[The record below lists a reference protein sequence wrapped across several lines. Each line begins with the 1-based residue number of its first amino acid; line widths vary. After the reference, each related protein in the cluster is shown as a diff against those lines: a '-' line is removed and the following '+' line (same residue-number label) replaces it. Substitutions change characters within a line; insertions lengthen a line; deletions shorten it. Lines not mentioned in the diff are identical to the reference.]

1 MATQPQRIADGS
13 TLVGLVHAAVTQLRA
28 WVAASWIVTT
38 GTTITNA
45 LATAADASV
54 LTEGVRTNAYWIR
67 HSFLYRWLTKEPE
80 PDVVVIDLRETYAVG
95 PLIALLDRLAP
106 TLGRTWRDSRT
117 NHLFEALQKS
127 ASGEWISDSKTV
139 RLLAA
144 ALEPPEPPGDENR
157 RE

>member
-1 MATQPQRIADGS
+1 TVQTLADY
-13 TLVGLVHAAVTQLRA
+13 T
-28 WVAASWIVTT
+28 
-38 GTTITNA
+38 
-45 LATAADASV
+45 
-54 LTEGVRTNAYWIR
+54 R
-67 HSFLYRWLTKEPE
+67 HSFCYRWLTKEPE

-106 TLGRTWRDSRT
+106 TLGRTWRASRT

-144 ALEPPEPPGDENR
+144 ALEPPEPPDEER

>member
-1 MATQPQRIADGS
+1 MTTESQRVADGS
-13 TLVGLVHAAVTQLRA
+13 LLVALAHAATTQLRA
-28 WVAASWIVTT
+28 WVAASWLANASATLATT
-38 GTTITNA
+38 LDAATRSSA
-45 LATAADASV
+45 LAGALRTLADY
-54 LTEGVRTNAYWIR
+54 TC

-106 TLGRTWRDSRT
+106 TLERTWRVSRT
-117 NHLFEALQKS
+117 DHLFEALQKS

-144 ALEPPEPPGDENR
+144 ALEPPEPPDEER